1 MTLGEKIQSLR
12 GAQGLSQEGL
22 AERLGVSRQAIS
34 KWELDKTVPE
44 VRYIV
49 EMSDLFRVTTD
60 YLLKDTDAE
69 PPLPIKTAETAAS
82 KDPPRAKAACLIL
95 GCGNMVFTV
104 LLMFS
109 VFKNSFLYERSDLPL
124 AAILMFAPILISV
137 SFGLLWDW
145 PISSGVE
152 QRFRRGVGTSVI
164 PIGFAVAVFLGY
176 HEVVNDLLL
185 KQVEGP
191 LSLPLFFGMTALLM
205 LLFWIPGCIL
215 AAILIKHLKEP

>member
-12 GAQGLSQEGL
+12 SAQGLSQEGL
-22 AERLGVSRQAIS
+22 SERLGVSRQAIS

-49 EMSDLFRVTTD
+49 ELSDLFQVTTD
-60 YLLKDTDAE
+60 YLLKDGEKKT
-69 PPLPIKTAETAAS
+69 PLPEIQTSALP

-95 GCGNMVFTV
+95 GCGNMVLTV

-109 VFKNSFLYERSDLPL
+109 VFKHSFLHTRSDLPL
-124 AAILMFAPILISV
+124 AAILMIAPILIAV

-145 PISSGVE
+145 PISPGVE
-152 QRFRRGVGTSVI
+152 RRFRRGVGTAVI
-164 PIGFAVAVFLGY
+164 LMGFAVAVFLGY
-176 HEVVNDLLL
+176 HEVVDDLLL
-185 KQVEGP
+185 KQVEGS
-191 LSLPLFFGMTALLM
+191 LSLPLFFGMTVILM

-215 AAILIKHLKEP
+215 AAILLKHLKEP